1 MNVSLTEK
9 IRNRENGIVFYGMTP
24 PKVTHTQEEI
34 AAIAHKQ
41 IERIRP
47 LDIDG
52 IVLYDI
58 QDEADRTDVVRPFPY
73 IETVEPTKF
82 AQEYLSVLECPVV
95 IYKAVGKHTH
105 EELEA
110 WLESRKGK
118 ETLCVFVGAAS
129 KDQQVHT
136 TVRDAYALKKTV
148 NPELCLGGIAIP
160 ERHMAKLDEHLR
172 VYSKIENGCEFFVT
186 QAVYNLEASKKF
198 LDDYVAKMK
207 VANMPLVP
215 VIFTITPCGSVKTL
229 EFMKWL
235 GISVPDFLA
244 DKLTDSDDILHDSVM
259 YVRDIFKELYVYAQ
273 EIGIPVGCNVESV
286 SIRKA
291 EIDASI
297 ELLEEVKRVIRLY
310 TK

>member
-1 MNVSLTEK
+1 
-9 IRNRENGIVFYGMTP
+9 MTP
-24 PKVTHTQEEI
+24 PKATHSKEEI
-34 AAIAHKQ
+34 DVIAAKQ
-41 IERIRP
+41 IERIKP

-58 QDEADRTDVVRPFPY
+58 QDEADRTDEKRPFPY
-73 IETVEPTKF
+73 IETVEPTYY
-82 AQEYLSVLECPVV
+82 ANEYLSVLKSPVIV
-95 IYKAVGKHTH
+95 YKAVGKHTN
-105 EELEA
+105 EELSE
-110 WLESRKGK
+110 WIKSRKG
-118 ETLCVFVGAAS
+118 ERALSVFVGAAS
-129 KDQQVHT
+129 KDQRVYT
-136 TVRDAYALKKTV
+136 SVNDAYALKAKV

-172 VYSKIENGCEFFVT
+172 VYAKIENGCEYFVT

-198 LDDYVAKMK
+198 LYDYVAKMK
-207 VANMPLVP
+207 VANKPLVP
-215 VIFTITPCGSVKTL
+215 IIFTITPCGSVKTL

-235 GISVPDFLA
+235 GISVPDFLV
-244 DKLTDSDDILHDSVM
+244 DKLTHSDDILHDSVM

-273 EIGIPVGCNVESV
+273 ELGVPVGCNVESV